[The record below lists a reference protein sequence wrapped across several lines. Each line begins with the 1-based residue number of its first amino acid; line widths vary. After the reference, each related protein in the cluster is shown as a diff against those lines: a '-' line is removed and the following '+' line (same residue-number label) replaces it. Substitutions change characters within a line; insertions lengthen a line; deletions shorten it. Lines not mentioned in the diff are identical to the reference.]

1 MADELAR
8 AKVHL
13 GPKPRRPSQLLDH
26 IATREVDNHSE
37 RAERVGLLELSLE
50 LEDELLE
57 LFLSHELGFTAESV
71 GQRGQM
77 HGDMTRLIDGALEV
91 LGRSQPGMVEDRDR
105 IDIARQ
111 PEELEQTKLGGAILL
126 LSLEREQ
133 ELALDQLLEVIE
145 LDGHPYLFDQRG
157 KRLE

>member
-1 MADELAR
+1 
-8 AKVHL
+8 
-13 GPKPRRPSQLLDH
+13 
-26 IATREVDNHSE
+26 
-37 RAERVGLLELSLE
+37 
-50 LEDELLE
+50 
-57 LFLSHELGFTAESV
+57 
-71 GQRGQM
+71 
-77 HGDMTRLIDGALEV
+77 
-91 LGRSQPGMVEDRDR
+91 MVEDRDR